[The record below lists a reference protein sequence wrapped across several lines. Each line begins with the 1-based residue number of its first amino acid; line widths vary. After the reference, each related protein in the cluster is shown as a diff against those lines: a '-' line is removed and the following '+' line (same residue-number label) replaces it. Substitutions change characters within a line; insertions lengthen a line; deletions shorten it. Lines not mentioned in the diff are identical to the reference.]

1 MSCNTSLKPSSIPHL
16 LICILCVF
24 FSYICM
30 SHFYLICFTPHQSL
44 FLFNTTAVTLITILR
59 DQQGKTES
67 LSESTSTQPEQD
79 SPQSQRIVLLSKNRQ
94 GQISEVP
101 ETNLT
106 IDIIKSTRRLE
117 NTSPEPSLP
126 SENHS
131 SSLDGYTG
139 TEPLIGE
146 HKQIYKG
153 LPIVARLNTIFT
165 SIFTSHVSSSCYSLN
180 LAIHAKTASI
190 NTHCCL

>member
-1 MSCNTSLKPSSIPHL
+1 
-16 LICILCVF
+16 
-24 FSYICM
+24 M
-30 SHFYLICFTPHQSL
+30 SHFYFIFFTPHQSL

-59 DQQGKTES
+59 DQQGETAS

-101 ETNLT
+101 ETNVT
-106 IDIIKSTRRLE
+106 IDVIKSTRRLE

-126 SENHS
+126 SENRS
-131 SSLDGYTG
+131 SSLDGYMG

-146 HKQIYKG
+146 QKQIYKG
-153 LPIVARLNTIFT
+153 LPIVARLNTI
-165 SIFTSHVSSSCYSLN
+165 Y
-180 LAIHAKTASI
+180 
-190 NTHCCL
+190 